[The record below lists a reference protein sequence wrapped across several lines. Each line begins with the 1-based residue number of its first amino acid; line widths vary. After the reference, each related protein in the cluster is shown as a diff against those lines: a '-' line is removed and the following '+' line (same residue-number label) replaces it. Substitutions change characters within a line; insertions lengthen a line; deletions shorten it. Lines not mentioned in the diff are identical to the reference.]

1 MLIALVSVGNAQ
13 EISYSGALA
22 LIDQSPAVRLARGEL
37 ELAQRQLEVASSFVR
52 GELSSGYTQSW
63 GELSIPTPV
72 DDEPADPITRTD
84 NRGDFDPIGLSANFN
99 VVPFGPSYEQIL
111 RARSALSNAE
121 NALRDA
127 RYQAV
132 VDVTTSFQTVL
143 AAQRN
148 SELNAAALEL
158 ANLTLAEA
166 ETRLAA
172 GAATDAEV
180 QAAQLT
186 LQQVQNTQASVQANL
201 AQTLSQLSITLGAPL
216 TKVSPTLPPIKL
228 EPLTLS
234 EVRLEQRADVAAAQ
248 IAVEDARITRDA
260 TRREY
265 LPSGSLSLGYSVAQD
280 GSRVAIG
287 AGYDTQS
294 YQPSASLSY
303 DPDYEL
309 PEQSPEGQ
317 RSTAFSVGVS
327 ATIPLDVA
335 VGSALEA
342 GRLSIERSEA
352 QLQRTVELA
361 GLEVETQQLG
371 VNSNLAAYR
380 LAQATL
386 EQQEARLATARRRF
400 ESGII
405 SRLELFTLRNDAL
418 GARLELLRAEHA
430 LRLAQMQ
437 LALALAVNPLEV
449 Y

>member
-166 ETRLAA
+166 ENPPDCRRRYGRRSTSRAPNAA
-172 GAATDAEV
+172 ASSKHPGERTGQSRSNIVSTLNHPGRTADKGQPDSAAYQARATNPVRSTVGAA
-180 QAAQLT
+180 
-186 LQQVQNTQASVQANL
+186 
-201 AQTLSQLSITLGAPL
+201 
-216 TKVSPTLPPIKL
+216 
-228 EPLTLS
+228 
-234 EVRLEQRADVAAAQ
+234 R
-248 IAVEDARITRDA
+248 
-260 TRREY
+260 
-265 LPSGSLSLGYSVAQD
+265 
-280 GSRVAIG
+280 
-287 AGYDTQS
+287 
-294 YQPSASLSY
+294 
-303 DPDYEL
+303 
-309 PEQSPEGQ
+309 
-317 RSTAFSVGVS
+317 
-327 ATIPLDVA
+327 
-335 VGSALEA
+335 
-342 GRLSIERSEA
+342 
-352 QLQRTVELA
+352 
-361 GLEVETQQLG
+361 
-371 VNSNLAAYR
+371 
-380 LAQATL
+380 
-386 EQQEARLATARRRF
+386 
-400 ESGII
+400 
-405 SRLELFTLRNDAL
+405 
-418 GARLELLRAEHA
+418 
-430 LRLAQMQ
+430 
-437 LALALAVNPLEV
+437 
-449 Y
+449 